1 MEKQSF
7 KLLLNYFRSSAQ
19 KSKVTG
25 FTLIELL
32 VAMVMAGVMISV
44 LLYIVVELLKID
56 LREANSNETQAEMQL
71 ALEYITSDLREAVYV
86 YDDPSKIKA
95 YIPDFGTPKP
105 VIAFWRPNLV
115 DEDDLKKLG
124 DCSTSFTTDEAKI
137 VECETLL
144 LRRNT
149 YSLVVYLQ
157 SKNDSSSIW
166 KGQSRIMRYELPKYK
181 DITKLELSLGYVD
194 PSRKDTS
201 FENWPKD
208 GSGKSLQGSD
218 PEKNKPYPPVL
229 IDFVDDPG
237 NKDSKV
243 PSCDTSK
250 KYARVPATTITELN
264 NSFFTCVRP
273 EEPGFNQ
280 DIFVFLRGN
289 AFGKQGVFTDKE
301 FLPTL
306 QTQVIVRGVIDKI
319 PSQ

>member
-56 LREANSNETQAEMQL
+56 LREANRNETQAEMQL
-71 ALEYITSDLREAVYV
+71 ALDYITSDLREAVYV

-115 DEDDLKKLG
+115 DEKKLEKLG

-137 VECETLL
+137 AECETLL

-157 SKNDSSSIW
+157 SKNDSGSIW

-181 DITKLELSLGYVD
+181 DITKLELSPGYVD

-201 FENWPKD
+201 FKNWPKN
-208 GSGKSLQGSD
+208 GSGTKLQTSD
-218 PEKNKPYPPVL
+218 PEKNKPSPPVL

-237 NKDSKV
+237 NVDSKV
-243 PSCDTSK
+243 PGCDTP
-250 KYARVPATTITELN
+250 KYKRIPATSSIEPN

-289 AFGKQGVFTDKE
+289 AIGKQGVFTNKE

-319 PSQ
+319 PPQ

>member
-56 LREANSNETQAEMQL
+56 LREANRNETQAEMQL
-71 ALEYITSDLREAVYV
+71 ALDYITSDLREAVYI

-95 YIPDFGTPKP
+95 YIPGFGTSKP
-105 VIAFWRPNLV
+105 VIAFWKPNLV
-115 DEDDLKKLG
+115 DEKKLEKLG

-137 VECETLL
+137 AECETLL

-157 SKNDSSSIW
+157 SKNDSGSIW

-181 DITKLELSLGYVD
+181 DITKLEPSLGYVD

-201 FENWPKD
+201 FQNWPKD
-208 GSGKSLQGSD
+208 GSGTSLQGSA
-218 PEKNKPYPPVL
+218 PEPNKPYPPVL
-229 IDFVDDPG
+229 IDFVDDPA

-243 PSCDTSK
+243 ISCDA
-250 KYARVPATTITELN
+250 KYKRIPTITSTEPN

-289 AFGKQGVFTDKE
+289 AVGKQGVFTNKE

-319 PSQ
+319 PPQ